1 MFHMTTKIYR
11 NIKRSVLAHYLSPQG
26 VKCATP
32 PNKTCARTFVYGLG
46 CIFLI
51 CCPNLMFNTSICM
64 DVDGELIKRQNITLQ
79 INFHCLVDLQIIFLT
94 PQNPKTN
101 VVTPIFYC
109 RNRISVQISIETEIF
124 RRFWP
129 LIKVW
134 ENFLCNILLILLD
147 ATKFHGARVKIGL
160 KILKIFWNNLFKMFF
175 LSQWYP

>member
-32 PNKTCARTFVYGLG
+32 PHKTCARTFVYGLG

-79 INFHCLVDLQIIFLT
+79 INFHCLVDLQIIFFDPSKSKICIFLKT
-94 PQNPKTN
+94 LCGNPHFLLHKWNQHTN
-101 VVTPIFYC
+101 FPVI
-109 RNRISVQISIETEIF
+109 
-124 RRFWP
+124 
-129 LIKVW
+129 
-134 ENFLCNILLILLD
+134 
-147 ATKFHGARVKIGL
+147 
-160 KILKIFWNNLFKMFF
+160 
-175 LSQWYP
+175 

>member
-11 NIKRSVLAHYLSPQG
+11 NIKRSVLAHYLSPRG

-51 CCPNLMFNTSICM
+51 CCPKLMFDTSICM

-94 PQNPKTN
+94 PQNPKTVFFSKTN
-101 VVTPIFYC
+101 VATPIFYC

-147 ATKFHGARVKIGL
+147 APKFYGACVKRALRIL
-160 KILKIFWNNLFKMFF
+160 KILWNVMF
-175 LSQWYP
+175 